1 MICMAKSKRI
11 RFAVVI
17 ERDEDGYY
25 VADVPALKGCHTQA
39 KSPDGLMNRIKEV
52 IELYLDSPR
61 GRGHGATRLW
71 FCH

>member
-1 MICMAKSKRI
+1 MAKSKRI

-17 ERDEDGYY
+17 DRDEDGYF
-25 VADVPALKGCHTQA
+25 VADVPALKGCHTHA
-39 KSPDGLMNRIKEV
+39 KSLDSLMTRIKEA

-61 GRGHGATRLW
+61 GGGHGATRLR